1 MSAAS
6 TILGMGKK
14 KHADPAKP
22 PAKKPNR
29 SPSWVVYCRVDPDLE
44 AQVNKFIALQELKPT
59 LGRIV
64 ERALKMYLES
74 KDLWP
79 PEEDE

>member
-1 MSAAS
+1 
-6 TILGMGKK
+6 MGKK
-14 KHADPAKP
+14 KTADNVKP
-22 PAKKPNR
+22 QVKKPNR

-44 AQVNKFIALQELKPT
+44 AQVDKFIAAQELKPT

-74 KDLWP
+74 KHLWP